1 VLGVKVGLATL
12 LLIVKASTL
21 FAEDLP
27 EFETSAVVLRYPG
40 NISLNH
46 DDARKIFEKSI
57 EILQSSNFNSS
68 NPKWDWDEAKINLEY
83 GRAVSGRHVL
93 VTFSKPE
100 IIKTIGGDIT
110 VRELVIGLNGSQYAS
125 SVHTVDIQGRVIG
138 HAKYLG
144 QLCIE
149 IQELADSVASSLP
162 NKTMEPTR

>member
-1 VLGVKVGLATL
+1 MLHVNIGLAAL
-12 LLIVKASTL
+12 VLIIAAPDV
-21 FAEDLP
+21 FAEDSP
-27 EFETSAVVLRYPG
+27 DFETSAVVLRYSG

-68 NPKWDWDEAKINLEY
+68 NPKWEWDEAKVNLQY

-93 VTFSKPE
+93 VTLNKPQT
-100 IIKTIGGDIT
+100 IKTLGGDIT
-110 VRELVIGLNGSQYAS
+110 VRELIIGLNGSQYAS
-125 SVHTVDIQGRVIG
+125 SVHTVDGQGKLIG

-144 QLCIE
+144 QLCTE
-149 IQELADSVASSLP
+149 IQELVNAVAAKSA

>member
-1 VLGVKVGLATL
+1 MLRVKVAPATL
-12 LLIVKASTL
+12 LLIVASAL
-21 FAEDLP
+21 LAAESP
-27 EFETSAVVLRYPG
+27 EFERSSVVLRYPG
-40 NISLNH
+40 NIALND

-68 NPKWDWDEAKINLEY
+68 NPKWEWDEAKINLEY
-83 GRAVSGRHVL
+83 GRAVSGRHVF

-100 IIKTIGGDIT
+100 TIKTIGGEIT

-125 SVHTVDIQGRVIG
+125 SVHTIASNGKVIG

-149 IQELADSVASSLP
+149 LQGLANAAASQLP